1 MTGAVI
7 FRCDLICEPHTD
19 THTSC
24 KRIMNLDLSI
34 VAKDREKN
42 NNNKTKKK
50 KGCLN
55 VHTVARA
62 CGRRCQR
69 K

>member
-1 MTGAVI
+1 M
-7 FRCDLICEPHTD
+7 
-19 THTSC
+19 
-24 KRIMNLDLSI
+24 DLSI
-34 VAKDREKN
+34 VAKDKEKN
-42 NNNKTKKK
+42 NYNKTKKK

>member
-1 MTGAVI
+1 M
-7 FRCDLICEPHTD
+7 
-19 THTSC
+19 
-24 KRIMNLDLSI
+24 DLSI
-34 VAKDREKN
+34 VAKDKEKN
-42 NNNKTKKK
+42 NYNKTKKK

-62 CGRRCQR
+62 CRRCQR